1 MDRNEW
7 IMCNM
12 DRNELIR
19 KKMQEHYKCMLEL
32 YPADRIVGVFLQG
45 SQNYNMDDVY
55 SDVDTKCLIVPSV
68 DEIVLAKQPVSVTH
82 CIVDGKLVYTEEE
95 KMGAEHCDAKDIR
108 LYWKTLL
115 KANINFVEILFTDHY
130 IINAM
135 YEDFW
140 NEILSMR
147 EAIARVNPLAAI
159 KAMMGMV
166 SEKYFALTHRYPSRV
181 EWLDKFG
188 YDPKQL
194 HHLIRI
200 YYFMHVYFYG
210 KDMFSYNDLVK
221 SKHVLPAEAKNIKDI
236 KRLGCGDLECAQKQ
250 ADSFFELA
258 KKIYEE
264 AKLDY
269 DGKDNEEIKN
279 KMFDIMAEIVKLSIR
294 KELE

>member
-1 MDRNEW
+1 
-7 IMCNM
+7 M
-12 DRNELIR
+12 DRNELIM
-19 KKMQEHYKCMLEL
+19 KKLKEHYNCMLEL

-45 SQNYNMDDVY
+45 SQNYFMDDEN
-55 SDVDTKCLIVPSV
+55 SDVDTKCLIVPSL
-68 DEIVLAKQPVSVTH
+68 DEIVLASQPVSTTH

-115 KANINFVEILFTDHY
+115 KANINFVEILFTDHSLV
-130 IINAM
+130 NGM
-135 YEDFW
+135 YGDLW
-140 NEILSMR
+140 DEILDIR
-147 EAIARVNPLAAI
+147 EDVARVNPLAAI

-200 YYFMHVYFYG
+200 CKFAHAYLLAPET
-210 KDMFSYNDLVK
+210 FSYRDLVRGE
-221 SKHVLPAEAKNIKDI
+221 HLLPATREFIREI
-236 KRLGCGDLECAQKQ
+236 KRKGCGDLDVAQKFADQYLGLTKEVYEQ
-250 ADSFFELA
+250 AKAE
-258 KKIYEE
+258 
-264 AKLDY
+264 Y
-269 DGKDNEEIKN
+269 DGKDNEEIKS
-279 KMFDIMAEIVKLSIR
+279 KMFDIMAQIVKRSIK

>member
-1 MDRNEW
+1 MDRNEF
-7 IMCNM
+7 IM
-12 DRNELIR
+12 
-19 KKMQEHYKCMLEL
+19 KKLKEHYNCMLEL

-45 SQNYNMDDVY
+45 SQNYNMDDAD
-55 SDVDTKCLIVPSV
+55 SDVDTKCLIVPSL
-68 DEIVLAKQPVSVTH
+68 DEIVLATQPVSTTH

-115 KANINFVEILFTDHY
+115 KANINFVEILFTDFS
-130 IINAM
+130 IVNPM
-135 YEDFW
+135 YKDLW
-140 NEILSMR
+140 DKVLSMR

-194 HHLIRI
+194 HHLVRI
-200 YYFMHVYFYG
+200 YNFMHAYFHG
-210 KDMFSYNDLVK
+210 KMFSYNDLVK
-221 SKHVLPAEAKNIKDI
+221 GEHLLPSEMKDIKNI
-236 KRLGCGDLECAQKQ
+236 KRLGWGSLECAQKV
-250 ADSFFELA
+250 ADLCLNLA
-258 KKIYEE
+258 KELYEE
-264 AKLDY
+264 AKLVF
-269 DGKDNEEIKN
+269 DGKDDNFIKDA
-279 KMFDIMAEIVKLSIR
+279 MFGIMSEMVKRSIK

>member
-1 MDRNEW
+1 
-7 IMCNM
+7 M
-12 DRNELIR
+12 DRNELIM

-32 YPADRIVGVFLQG
+32 YPAERIIGVFLQG
-45 SQNYNMDDVY
+45 SQNYFMDDEN
-55 SDVDTKCLIVPSV
+55 SDVDTKCLIVPSL

-115 KANINFVEILFTDHY
+115 KANINFLEILFTDHY
-130 IINAM
+130 IINSM

-147 EAIARVNPLAAI
+147 EMIAYVNPLAAI

-200 YYFMHVYFYG
+200 YKFMEAYDCPPRFFFY
-210 KDMFSYNDLVK
+210 
-221 SKHVLPAEAKNIKDI
+221 KNLINGDHLSPSMKKEIKDI
-236 KRLGCGDLECAQKQ
+236 KRLGCGDLEVAQKL
-250 ADSFFELA
+250 ADVYLA
-258 KKIYEE
+258 R
-264 AKLDY
+264 A
-269 DGKDNEEIKN
+269 
-279 KMFDIMAEIVKLSIR
+279 
-294 KELE
+294 KELL

>member
-1 MDRNEW
+1 MDRNEF
-7 IMCNM
+7 IM
-12 DRNELIR
+12 
-19 KKMQEHYKCMLEL
+19 KKMKEHYNCMLEL

-45 SQNYNMDDVY
+45 SQNYNMDDAD
-55 SDVDTKCLIVPSV
+55 SDVDTKCLVVPSL
-68 DEIVLAKQPVSVTH
+68 DEIVLAAQPVSTTH

-115 KANINFVEILFTDHY
+115 KANINFVEILFTDFA
-130 IINAM
+130 IINPM
-135 YEDFW
+135 YQDLW
-140 NEILSMR
+140 DKVLSMR

-200 YYFMHVYFYG
+200 YYFMYAYFHG
-210 KDMFSYNDLVK
+210 KLFSYDDLVK
-221 SKHVLPAEAKNIKDI
+221 GEHLLPADQENIKDI
-236 KRLGCGDLECAQKQ
+236 KMLLYVDLETAQKQ
-250 ADSFFELA
+250 ADLFLELA
-258 KKIYEE
+258 KKTYEE
-264 AKLDY
+264 AKLIF
-269 DGKDNEEIKN
+269 DGKDDDFIKDA
-279 KMFDIMAEIVKLSIR
+279 MLGIMSEIVKLSIK
-294 KELE
+294 KELK

>member
-1 MDRNEW
+1 
-7 IMCNM
+7 M
-12 DRNELIR
+12 DRNELIM
-19 KKMQEHYKCMLEL
+19 KKMKEHYNCMLEL

-45 SQNYNMDDVY
+45 SQNYNMDDAD
-55 SDVDTKCLIVPSV
+55 SDVDTKCLIVPSL
-68 DEIVLAKQPVSVTH
+68 DEIVLAAQPVSITH

-130 IINAM
+130 IINSM
-135 YEDFW
+135 YEPYW
-140 NEILSMR
+140 NKILSMR

-181 EWLDKFG
+181 EWLDRFG

-200 YYFMHVYFYG
+200 YYFMHAYFHG
-210 KDMFSYNDLVK
+210 KDLFSYNDLVK
-221 SKHVLPAEAKNIKDI
+221 GEHMLPAELKNIKDI

-250 ADSFFELA
+250 ADLFLELA
-258 KKIYEE
+258 KKTYEE
-264 AKLDY
+264 AKLAY
-269 DGKDNEEIKN
+269 DGKDNDFIKDA
-279 KMFDIMAEIVKLSIR
+279 MFGIMSEMVKLSIK
-294 KELE
+294 KELK

>member
-1 MDRNEW
+1 MDRNEF
-7 IMCNM
+7 IM
-12 DRNELIR
+12 
-19 KKMQEHYKCMLEL
+19 KKMREHYNCMLEL
-32 YPADRIVGVFLQG
+32 YPANRIVMVGLQG
-45 SQNYNMDDVY
+45 SQNYFMDDEN
-55 SDVDTKCLIVPSV
+55 SDVDTKCLIVPSL
-68 DEIVLAKQPVSVTH
+68 DEIVLASQPVSVTH

-130 IINAM
+130 IINSM

-166 SEKYFALTHRYPSRV
+166 SEKYFALTHRYPSRI

-200 YYFMHVYFYG
+200 CKFAHAYHLAPET
-210 KDMFSYNDLVK
+210 FSYNDLVRGD
-221 SKHVLPAEAKNIKDI
+221 HLLPATREFIRDI
-236 KRLGCGDLECAQKQ
+236 KRNGCGELDVAQKF
-250 ADSFFELA
+250 ADQYLGLMKEV
-258 KKIYEE
+258 YEE
-264 AKLDY
+264 AKQRY
-269 DGKDNEEIKN
+269 DGKDNEEIKS

>member
-1 MDRNEW
+1 MKGE
-7 IMCNM
+7 IINM
-12 DRNELIR
+12 DRNEFIM
-19 KKMQEHYKCMLEL
+19 KKMKEHYNCMLEL
-32 YPADRIVGVFLQG
+32 YPAERIVGVFLQG
-45 SQNYNMDDVY
+45 SQNYNMDDAD
-55 SDVDTKCLIVPSV
+55 SDVDTKCLIVPSL
-68 DEIVLAKQPVSVTH
+68 DEIVLAAQPVSVTH

-140 NEILSMR
+140 NKILDMR
-147 EAIARVNPLAAI
+147 EAIARVNPLAAM

-200 YYFMHVYFYG
+200 YYFMHAYFHG
-210 KDMFSYNDLVK
+210 KDMFSYDDLVRGN
-221 SKHVLPAEAKNIKDI
+221 HLLPLEMQNIKDI

-250 ADSFFELA
+250 ADLFLELA

-264 AKLDY
+264 AKLVY
-269 DGKDNEEIKN
+269 DGKDDNLIKDA
-279 KMFDIMAEIVKLSIR
+279 MFGIMSQIVKRSIK

>member
-1 MDRNEW
+1 
-7 IMCNM
+7 
-12 DRNELIR
+12 
-19 KKMQEHYKCMLEL
+19 MQEHYKCMLEL

-45 SQNYNMDDVY
+45 SQNYNMDDAD

-115 KANINFVEILFTDHY
+115 KANINFVEILFTEHY
-130 IINAM
+130 IINSM

-200 YYFMHVYFYG
+200 YRFMYAYHNG
-210 KDMFSYNDLVK
+210 RLEFSYNDLVK
-221 SKHVLPAEAKNIKDI
+221 GNHLLPAEKKKIKDI
-236 KRLGCGDLECAQKQ
+236 KRFGCGDLEFAQKQ
-250 ADSFFELA
+250 ADLYLELA
-258 KKIYEE
+258 KKLYEE
-264 AKLDY
+264 AKELY
-269 DGKDNEEIKN
+269 DGKDNEEIKDA
-279 KMFDIMAEIVKLSIR
+279 MFNIMAEIVKLSIR